1 MPTDPSAL
9 HHAHIPINQPGVSA
23 LDWVFTQGQPST
35 LEPLSK
41 QQLKACFD
49 KGAVWHTPYTQHNG
63 HSLITHTKTVR
74 LRRVKKVLAV
84 GDTLDFYYQPN
95 VLNQTVPPAT
105 LVADFGDYSVWIKPR
120 GMLSQGSKWGDFTA
134 LYRWVEMHYAPNGQT
149 RQAWI
154 VHRLDRATAG
164 LMLLA
169 HTKKMAQ
176 TLSHYF
182 ETGQIHKTYQANV
195 WGNWGDT
202 LNIQGTLTLTQP
214 IDDKSAIS
222 HLTLRSQGV
231 GMARVAIAI
240 DTGRKHQI
248 RRHLAAVGLP
258 IMGDRLYGDAQQ
270 DATLAQRPNCQL
282 TAYQLRFTCPIS
294 QALHHFELSESQLDL
309 LDILDPPP
317 MSLMSPKSN
326 D

>member
-1 MPTDPSAL
+1 MQ
-9 HHAHIPINQPGVSA
+9 H
-23 LDWVFTQGQPST
+23 GQPPT
-35 LEPLSK
+35 LAALSK
-41 QQLKACFD
+41 QQLKTCFD
-49 KGAVWHTPYTQHNG
+49 KGAVWHTPHAA
-63 HSLITHTKTVR
+63 KAVR

-84 GDTLDFYYQPN
+84 GDTLDFYYQAN

-176 TLSHYF
+176 ILSHYF
-182 ETGQIHKTYQANV
+182 ETGQIYKTYQANV

-202 LNIQGTLTLTQP
+202 LKIQPQDTLTLNLP

-222 HLTLRSQGV
+222 HLTLRSQGD

-258 IMGDRLYGDAQQ
+258 IVGDRLYGDAQQ

-317 MSLMSPKSN
+317 KSPMSH